1 MPRKLCCR
9 RRQGKSNTDTLPTPG
24 CHRPSQ
30 RAKSAPGKYL
40 LSRRRKFRSGARAYT
55 CCNQEAKME
64 IRSTGNDHEPW
75 TNLGSSSDDARR
87 SIAPHCSCRQVLVLY
102 LERPPDN
109 SAQLHALRRALRIQR
124 LEGSRP
130 HGGLCTLNGSDRAQ
144 QVKPFALVGRIC
156 GFDGWIDGRAG
167 R

>member
-1 MPRKLCCR
+1 M
-9 RRQGKSNTDTLPTPG
+9 
-24 CHRPSQ
+24 
-30 RAKSAPGKYL
+30 
-40 LSRRRKFRSGARAYT
+40 
-55 CCNQEAKME
+55 
-64 IRSTGNDHEPW
+64 
-75 TNLGSSSDDARR
+75 
-87 SIAPHCSCRQVLVLY
+87 LY

-156 GFDGWIDGRAG
+156 GFDGWIDGRSRTMSRQEVAEEAG
-167 R
+167 GRAVLGG